1 MIVLLLAFPF
11 LGFTPHATA
20 QTGQKTVEGKVV
32 GSSNKP
38 KSGAIVYLRNTKTD
52 DIKSFIST
60 ADGSYRFG
68 QLSPDVD
75 YEIWAEYQGR
85 KEQYQDDQLL
95 RFQKTPR
102 LSAQSRYRQVST
114 GLFVQRPMPVISNP
128 EAVAGIIAEVV
139 LA

>member
-1 MIVLLLAFPF
+1 MRFPAVHVQQQHKHLFHGLIVLLLAFPF

-85 KEQYQDDQLL
+85 KSNTKTISSFDSKKLLDYQLKVDTD
-95 RFQKTPR
+95 K
-102 LSAQSRYRQVST
+102 
-114 GLFVQRPMPVISNP
+114 
-128 EAVAGIIAEVV
+128 
-139 LA
+139 

>member
-1 MIVLLLAFPF
+1 MRFPAVPGQQQRKHPLYALIIF
-11 LGFTPHATA
+11 LLGFPLLGLSPHATA
-20 QTGQKTVEGKVV
+20 QTGQKIVEGKVV

-38 KSGAIVYLRNTKTD
+38 QSGAIVYLKNTKTT

-85 KEQYQDDQLL
+85 KSNTKTISSFDSKKLLDYQLKVDTD
-95 RFQKTPR
+95 K
-102 LSAQSRYRQVST
+102 
-114 GLFVQRPMPVISNP
+114 
-128 EAVAGIIAEVV
+128 
-139 LA
+139 